1 MVRCATAQ
9 DGLGGA
15 SPAVGS
21 DRPDGPQLAQSP
33 GIRTRSCSLGD
44 DGAFATG
51 LRKVGAGAWHT
62 AAGSPPF
69 PLTWSSE
76 TVSNALRGIPTV
88 VLLLVATI
96 LEVSGDAVVRTAIY
110 NHAGHVRLGLFLA
123 GAALLF
129 GYGTF
134 LNLAPLE
141 FGQVVG
147 LYLATLFIVWQVIN
161 FVAFRALPTLPIV
174 LGGSLVIAGG
184 AIITFWR
191 PA

>member
-1 MVRCATAQ
+1 V
-9 DGLGGA
+9 
-15 SPAVGS
+15 P
-21 DRPDGPQLAQSP
+21 
-33 GIRTRSCSLGD
+33 
-44 DGAFATG
+44 
-51 LRKVGAGAWHT
+51 
-62 AAGSPPF
+62 
-69 PLTWSSE
+69 
-76 TVSNALRGIPTV
+76 NALQGIPTV
-88 VLLLVATI
+88 VLLLAATI
-96 LEVSGDAVVRTAIY
+96 LEVSGDAVVRTAMY
-110 NHAGHVRLGLFLA
+110 HHVGFVRLGLFLA

-184 AIITFWR
+184 AIITFWK